1 MAFVGILLAP
11 AFGATVG
18 AGFGAA
24 LYSKPEW
31 MDVWDATESTPALV
45 EIICRPLRGVRYFFI
60 FVLGWTMVANKVF
73 NLYSIGISMQVF
85 GPTWQ
90 NVPRFFFTF
99 LASITITLLSVFSRN
114 SFYSILSNLGSII
127 GYWTAMFF
135 VIVVEDDLIFRR
147 RIGYDLSA
155 WNDRTKLPVG
165 LAVDLPLYWYRRIY
179 RGYGSNL
186 VSWVSYMYSKLSL
199 LSANKNIRPI
209 AMAIAPDGGD
219 IGTVLGFAF
228 CGISYLILR
237 HLELKKFGR

>member
-24 LYSKPEW
+24 LYSTPEW

-45 EIICRPLRGVRYFFI
+45 EIICRPLGGVRYFFI
-60 FVLGWTMVANKVF
+60 FVLGWTMVANNVF

-90 NVPRFFFTF
+90 KVPRYFYTF
-99 LASITITLLSVFSRN
+99 LASIAITLLSVFSRN

-135 VIVVEDDLIFRR
+135 VIVVEEDLIFRR
-147 RIGYDLSA
+147 SIGYDLSA

-165 LAVDLPLYWYRRIY
+165 LAAGLAFCIGAAGSIVAMGQTWYH
-179 RGYGSNL
+179 GS
-186 VSWVSYMYSKLSL
+186 VVPVH
-199 LSANKNIRPI
+199 IV
-209 AMAIAPDGGD
+209 AIA
-219 IGTVLGFAF
+219 
-228 CGISYLILR
+228 S
-237 HLELKKFGR
+237 